1 MSTAEVVSPTSDEK
15 LMGALAHLFGPL
27 VAVIVWGMQKDKS
40 RFVKFQALQALIFD
54 LVVAVGMGAFFFCLF
69 GVVFLGMSMSMFS
82 MMNTPPSD
90 AQIAPFFFLPFM
102 FPFMT
107 FGCIL
112 PSSFVLL
119 IIRLLAAVSVL
130 NGRNYRYPL
139 IGKWLDSFLEN

>member
-1 MSTAEVVSPTSDEK
+1 MSTAEIVSPTSDEK

-27 VAVIVWGMQKDKS
+27 VAVIVWAIQKDKS

-69 GVVFLGMSMSMFS
+69 GVMFLGMSMSMFS
-82 MMNTPPSD
+82 VMNTPPSD

-102 FPFMT
+102 FLFMT

-139 IGKWLDSFLEN
+139 IGKWLDGFLEN